1 MQLNSGSGN
10 SSGPQMTP
18 KDEQTSRIAEREKFL
33 TVLNADFEMRKAEI
47 NLLRQT
53 GQLEDWVRS
62 AVPSQSS
69 SQPSAALKP
78 E

>member
-1 MQLNSGSGN
+1 MLVQLKSGTGN

-33 TVLNADFEMRKAEI
+33 TVLDTNFEMRKAEI

-53 GQLEDWVRS
+53 GQLEDWVKS
-62 AVPSQSS
+62 AAQ
-69 SQPSAALKP
+69 SQPSATLKP

>member
-1 MQLNSGSGN
+1 
-10 SSGPQMTP
+10 MTP

-33 TVLNADFEMRKAEI
+33 KVLDADFEMRKAEI

-62 AVPSQSS
+62 AVPAQFPVL
-69 SQPSAALKP
+69 PSATLKP

>member
-1 MQLNSGSGN
+1 MS
-10 SSGPQMTP
+10 P

-33 TVLNADFEMRKAEI
+33 TVLDTNFEMRKAEI

-53 GQLEDWVRS
+53 GQLEDWVKS
-62 AVPSQSS
+62 TLQ
-69 SQPSAALKP
+69 SQPLTTLKP